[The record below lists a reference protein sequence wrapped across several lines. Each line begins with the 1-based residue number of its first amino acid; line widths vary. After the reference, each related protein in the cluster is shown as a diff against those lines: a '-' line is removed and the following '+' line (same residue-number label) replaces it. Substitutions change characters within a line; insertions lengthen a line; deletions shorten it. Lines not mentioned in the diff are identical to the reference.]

1 MTAEVSINPLLQSN
15 FAGTFF
21 VTSEGYTQGDDLSD
35 PSIRNLLR
43 VGLVD
48 PNASTPLWGG
58 LAISES
64 LAPGVSGG
72 SFPMTGESAS
82 LAAIIDP
89 GINVTA
95 GTTGCITGFS
105 VFRQATAM
113 IQSAQSRVPLAPAGG
128 AISFYPLGSLARIV
142 VKASA
147 AALSAWSASGIVVN
161 QSVYWDTVNLQVTNA
176 AGSNIVGPIPGV
188 ILSEP
193 PNVSNSRIVSYS
205 SGTNFANW
213 VENGGAVVIRI

>member
-1 MTAEVSINPLLQSN
+1 MTAEVSINPFLQSN

-21 VTSEGYTQGDDLSD
+21 VTSDGYTQGDDLSE
-35 PSIRNLLR
+35 PAIRNLLR

-48 PNASTPLWGG
+48 PAAAVPLWGG
-58 LAISES
+58 LAIAES
-64 LAPGVSGG
+64 LSPGITGG
-72 SFPMTGESAS
+72 SFPFTGESTQLAS
-82 LAAIIDP
+82 ILDP
-89 GINVTA
+89 GTTITA
-95 GTTGCITGFS
+95 GDSGCITGFT

-128 AISFYPLGSLARIV
+128 AISFYRLGSLARIV

-147 AALSAWSASGIVVN
+147 AALAAWSESGVVVN

-176 AGSNIVGPIPGV
+176 SGSGIIGPIPGV

-193 PNVSNSRIVSYS
+193 VNSTNSKTVSYS
-205 SGTNFANW
+205 SSTNFANW
-213 VENGGAVVIRI
+213 VQDGGCAVIRI

>member
-1 MTAEVSINPLLQSN
+1 MAAEVSINPFVQSN

-48 PNASTPLWGG
+48 PNSSAPLWGG

-64 LAPGVSGG
+64 LSPGVSGG
-72 SFPMTGESAS
+72 SFPMTGESTALS
-82 LAAIIDP
+82 SIIDP
-89 GINVTA
+89 GTNVTA
-95 GTTGCITGFS
+95 GTAGCITGFS

-113 IQSAQSRVPLAPAGG
+113 LQSAQSRVPMAPAGG
-128 AISFYPLGSLARIV
+128 AISFYPLGSLARVV

-147 AALSAWSASGIVVN
+147 AALSAWAASGVVVN

-176 AGSNIVGPIPGV
+176 SGTNIVGPIPGV
-188 ILSEP
+188 ILSAP
-193 PNVSNSRIVSYS
+193 VNSSNSRIVSYN